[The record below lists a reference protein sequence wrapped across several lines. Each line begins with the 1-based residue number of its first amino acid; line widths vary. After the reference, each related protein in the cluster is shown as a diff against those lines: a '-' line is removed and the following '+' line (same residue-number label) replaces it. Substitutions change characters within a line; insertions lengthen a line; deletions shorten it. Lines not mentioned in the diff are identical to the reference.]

1 MRAAALL
8 TRSLAGAALLA
19 LAACQQSAETPATSE
34 ASESPAPSPQ
44 GSASATPAAPASF
57 AVLQDRE
64 NPDRVLA
71 WFSQQLADGK
81 WDDAALAWRKGSMD
95 GAKLKALMGDAPGPI
110 FAFGHG
116 EVEGAAGSLYYEL
129 PVTLVADGG
138 KVTRQGTL
146 TMKRV
151 NDVPGAEDWQ
161 LAWHI
166 ERLEWAQ

>member
-8 TRSLAGAALLA
+8 TRSLAGAVLLA
-19 LAACQQSAETPATSE
+19 LAACQQSAETPAAE
-34 ASESPAPSPQ
+34 QASESLAPSPE
-44 GSASATPAAPASF
+44 GSASATPAALASF
-57 AVLQDRE
+57 SVLEERE

>member
-19 LAACQQSAETPATSE
+19 LAACQQSAETPAARE
-34 ASESPAPSPQ
+34 ASESPAPSSES
-44 GSASATPAAPASF
+44 SASATPAAPASF
-57 AVLQDRE
+57 AVLQERE

-81 WDDAALAWRKGSMD
+81 WDDAALAWRKGLMD

>member
-1 MRAAALL
+1 MRAVPGL
-8 TRSLAGAALLA
+8 AALLA
-19 LAACQQSAETPATSE
+19 LAACQQAQETPSAE
-34 ASESPAPSPQ
+34 ASEAPAPEAAAS
-44 GSASATPAAPASF
+44 SAAPAAAPAAPDP
-57 AVLQDRE
+57 LQERE

-71 WFSQQLADGK
+71 WFSQQITDGK
-81 WDDAALAWRKGSMD
+81 WDQAALAWRKGSMD
-95 GAKLKALMGDAPGPI
+95 GAKLKALMGDAPSPI

-138 KVTRQGTL
+138 RLTRQGTL

-161 LAWHI
+161 LVWHI
-166 ERLEWAQ
+166 EKLEWAQ

>member
-1 MRAAALL
+1 MPAD
-8 TRSLAGAALLA
+8 
-19 LAACQQSAETPATSE
+19 PAT
-34 ASESPAPSPQ
+34 
-44 GSASATPAAPASF
+44 F
-57 AVLQDRE
+57 AVLQERE

-71 WFSQQLADGK
+71 WFSEQIMAGK

-116 EVEGAAGSLYYEL
+116 EQEGAAGSLYYEL

>member
-1 MRAAALL
+1 MRARLALGL
-8 TRSLAGAALLA
+8 LLA
-19 LAACQQSAETPATSE
+19 LAACQQAQETPSGDVAGE
-34 ASESPAPSPQ
+34 AASVET
-44 GSASATPAAPASF
+44 SATPAAPASP
-57 AVLQDRE
+57 ATPAALNERE

-71 WFSQQLADGK
+71 WFSEQITAGK

-95 GAKLKALMGDAPGPI
+95 GAKLKALMGDAPSPI

-166 ERLEWAQ
+166 EKLEWAQ

>member
-1 MRAAALL
+1 MRAAPGL
-8 TRSLAGAALLA
+8 AALLA
-19 LAACQQSAETPATSE
+19 LAACQQAQETTSAGPSEAASAE
-34 ASESPAPSPQ
+34 ASESAV
-44 GSASATPAAPASF
+44 TVAAPATPDP
-57 AVLQDRE
+57 LQERE

-71 WFSQQLADGK
+71 WFSQQITDGK
-81 WDDAALAWRKGSMD
+81 WDEAALAWRKGSMD
-95 GAKLKALMGDAPGPI
+95 GAKLKALMGDAPSPI

-138 KVTRQGTL
+138 RLTRQGTL

-166 ERLEWAQ
+166 EKLEWAQ

>member
-1 MRAAALL
+1 MRAAPAL
-8 TRSLAGAALLA
+8 AALLA
-19 LAACQQSAETPATSE
+19 LAACQQAQETPSAGASE
-34 ASESPAPSPQ
+34 APEAA
-44 GSASATPAAPASF
+44 ASSAAPA
-57 AVLQDRE
+57 AAPATPDPLQERE

-71 WFSQQLADGK
+71 WFSQQITDGQ
-81 WDDAALAWRKGSMD
+81 WDQAALAWRKGEMD
-95 GAKLKALMGDAPGPI
+95 GATLKALMGDAPSPI

-116 EVEGAAGSLYYEL
+116 EIEGAAGSLYYEL

-138 KVTRQGTL
+138 RLTRQGTL

-166 ERLEWAQ
+166 EELEWTQ

>member
-1 MRAAALL
+1 MRGGLALGL
-8 TRSLAGAALLA
+8 LLA
-19 LAACQQSAETPATSE
+19 LAACQQAQETPSGDVGEAASVETS
-34 ASESPAPSPQ
+34 AM
-44 GSASATPAAPASF
+44 PAAPASP
-57 AVLQDRE
+57 ATPAALNERE

-71 WFSQQLADGK
+71 WFSQQLTDGK

-95 GAKLKALMGDAPGPI
+95 GAKLKALMGDAPDPI

-138 KVTRQGTL
+138 RLTRQGTL

-166 ERLEWAQ
+166 EKLEWTQ

>member
-1 MRAAALL
+1 MRGGLALGL
-8 TRSLAGAALLA
+8 LLA
-19 LAACQQSAETPATSE
+19 LAACQQAQETPSGDAGE
-34 ASESPAPSPQ
+34 
-44 GSASATPAAPASF
+44 SASVETSALPAAPASP
-57 AVLQDRE
+57 ATPAALNERE

-71 WFSQQLADGK
+71 WFSQQLTDGK

-95 GAKLKALMGDAPGPI
+95 GAKLKALMGDAPSPI

-138 KVTRQGTL
+138 RLTRQGTL

-166 ERLEWAQ
+166 EKLEWAQ

>member
-1 MRAAALL
+1 MRAWLALGL
-8 TRSLAGAALLA
+8 LLA
-19 LAACQQSAETPATSE
+19 LAACQQAQETPSGDAAGE
-34 ASESPAPSPQ
+34 ASSAAVDASVAPVPS
-44 GSASATPAAPASF
+44 AAPATF
-57 AVLQDRE
+57 APLQERE

-71 WFSQQLADGK
+71 WFSQQLTDGK

-95 GAKLKALMGDAPGPI
+95 GAKLKALMGDAPSPI

-138 KVTRQGTL
+138 RLTRQGTL

-166 ERLEWAQ
+166 EKLEWTQ